1 MTFLCKMIESITLTT
16 SLTYIGDERDAWTN
30 EEMPYGLSS
39 DKLLRTNS
47 IWTHGTW
54 TLTNLKKKD

>member
-1 MTFLCKMIESITLTT
+1 MIGVEKLTT

-30 EEMPYGLSS
+30 EEMPHGLSS
-39 DKLLRTNS
+39 NKLLRTNS

-54 TLTNLKKKD
+54 TLTNLKKGIKM

>member
-1 MTFLCKMIESITLTT
+1 MIESVTLTT

-30 EEMPYGLSS
+30 EEMPHGLSS
-39 DKLLRTNS
+39 NKLLRTNS

-54 TLTNLKKKD
+54 TLTNLKKRD